1 MRFTFILRH
10 FQTTGR
16 ALLLADA
23 LALLAAIS
31 LACGSRLLSNGSLP
45 MAEYLKLSPFIG
57 WILLLYWMLDL
68 YPGNLLLPHK
78 ELKRLSQGTTLGF
91 LFLSFVFFLGQQGI
105 LFSRFVMLA
114 SWFLALFFVPAGR
127 YLCRALFS
135 HKDWWG
141 SPVVLFSPPGPAR
154 AIVDT
159 RMVNNKSRLHVVAT
173 IPISPDGEVLGSP
186 ENLERVLHAIQRCH
200 SNACACIIADHIP
213 SQQLQTLVLRFGK
226 YFRRLVIRPDSDW
239 LKQSSLRVVQLP
251 FGHVLTM
258 HQNLLD
264 PNRMRIKRALDL
276 ALCIP
281 FGLVCLLL
289 LPCIALWIRLDS
301 KGPIFYHHERLG
313 LDGRTIR
320 VWKFRTMFEN
330 AGAMLEDTL
339 SRDPEKR
346 REWQMERKLEHD
358 PRLTRAGSFLRRT
371 SLDEL
376 PQIYNV
382 ITGEMSFVGPRPVV
396 ADEIALYGDK
406 YELLKRVRPG
416 ITGLWQISG
425 RNDTGYAR
433 RVELDQ
439 YYVHNWSVWL
449 DIYII
454 LRTVPVVLTGK
465 GAY

>member
-1 MRFTFILRH
+1 MRFTFVSRH
-10 FQTTGR
+10 IQTTGGT
-16 ALLLADA
+16 LLLADA
-23 LALLAAIS
+23 LALLSAIS
-31 LACGSRLLSNGSLP
+31 LACGIRLLSNGSLP
-45 MAEYLKLSPFIG
+45 MAKYLKLSPFIG
-57 WILLLYWMLDL
+57 GVLLLYWMLGL

-105 LFSRFVMLA
+105 VFSRLVLLA

-127 YLCRALFS
+127 YICRALFS

-141 SPVVLFSPPGPAR
+141 SPVVLFSPPEAAR
-154 AIVDT
+154 TITDT
-159 RMVNNKSRLHVVAT
+159 RMANNKSRLRVVAI

-186 ENLERVLHAIQRCH
+186 ENLERELHEIQRRY
-200 SNACACIIADHIP
+200 SDACACIIADHIP
-213 SQQLQTLVLRFGK
+213 SQQVQKLLLRFGK
-226 YFRRLVIRPDSDW
+226 YFRRLAIRPDSDW
-239 LKQSSLRVVQLP
+239 MKQSSLHVAQLP

-264 PNRMRIKRALDL
+264 PNKMRIKRVLDL

-281 FGLVCLLL
+281 FGLACLLL

-313 LDGRTIR
+313 LDGRNIR

-330 AGAMLEDTL
+330 ADTL
-339 SRDPEKR
+339 LGDSLRNDPDKH
-346 REWQMERKLEHD
+346 REWQTERKLEHD

-382 ITGEMSFVGPRPVV
+382 LTGEMSFVGPRPVV
-396 ADEIALYGDK
+396 ADEIPLYGDR
-406 YELLKRVRPG
+406 YELLNRVRPG
-416 ITGLWQISG
+416 ITGLWQVSG

-454 LRTVPVVLTGK
+454 LRTVPVVLSGK